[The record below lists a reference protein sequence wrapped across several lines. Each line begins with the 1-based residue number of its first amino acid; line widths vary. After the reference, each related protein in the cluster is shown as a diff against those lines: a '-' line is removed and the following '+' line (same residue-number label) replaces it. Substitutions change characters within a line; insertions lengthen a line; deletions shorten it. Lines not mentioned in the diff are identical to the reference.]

1 MSRKKQQTT
10 KFITKDILKSSVIG
24 AFKKLDPRYMLK
36 NPVMFVVEVGFVITF
51 VLCFMPNLFGDV
63 TASGGISEGA

>member
-36 NPVMFVVEVGFVITF
+36 NPVMFVVEVGFVKPVRGCDRIRW
-51 VLCFMPNLFGDV
+51 NL
-63 TASGGISEGA
+63 

>member
-51 VLCFMPNLFGDV
+51 VLL
-63 TASGGISEGA
+63 SLIHI

>member
-24 AFKKLDPRYMLK
+24 AFKTDPRYMLK
-36 NPVMFVVEVGFVITF
+36 NPAMFVEVGFVITF
-51 VLCFMPNLFGDV
+51 ALCFMPNLFGDV
-63 TASGGISEGA
+63 TVRGY